1 MGKAR
6 TIAANERR
14 DPNKMGF
21 DLNDQG
27 DVALT
32 SVPSMQT
39 IDYAKRGMDD
49 VLERYRNPLTNRLE
63 LSDAG
68 RAQNLVKN
76 QFLQEADRLV
86 PAVWGCSQS
95 ISGADGVDGRPYP
108 RARFLRY
115 EREPA
120 AGCCQRP

>member
-49 VLERYRNPLTNRLE
+49 APERYRNDKPSGAIGCGPRSE
-63 LSDAG
+63 PRQKSVPARG
-68 RAQNLVKN
+68 GPPRA
-76 QFLQEADRLV
+76 
-86 PAVWGCSQS
+86 AVWGCSQS
-95 ISGADGVDGRPYP
+95 ISGADELMDALTRGQDFYGTNVSP
-108 RARFLRY
+108 
-115 EREPA
+115 
-120 AGCCQRP
+120 